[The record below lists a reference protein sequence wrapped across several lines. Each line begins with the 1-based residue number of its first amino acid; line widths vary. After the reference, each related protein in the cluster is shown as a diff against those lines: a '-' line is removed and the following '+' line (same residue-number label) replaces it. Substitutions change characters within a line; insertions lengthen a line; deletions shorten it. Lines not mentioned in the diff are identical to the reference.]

1 MMMPDGQ
8 DKPYVDMTT
17 HGCRRFDGQ
26 KEMQEVSSSE
36 RMPSVE
42 KPSLLTFNHR
52 ATISD
57 VAGRTRRYRIGKILA
72 ARGHGVTVIAATEGS
87 GMA

>member
-1 MMMPDGQ
+1 
-8 DKPYVDMTT
+8 
-17 HGCRRFDGQ
+17 
-26 KEMQEVSSSE
+26 MQEVSSSE

-42 KPSLLTFNHR
+42 KPSLLTFNHC
-52 ATISD
+52 ATTPD
-57 VAGRTRRYRIGKILA
+57 AAGGTRHYRIGKILA